1 MLTRNANVLV
11 PDRSRDMRGS
21 MDTQTIIAII
31 KRRRDQFWDRQTVGS
46 ASDPDGGAAAQR
58 ARDFADEYDSLLAEI
73 EGENP
78 K

>member
-1 MLTRNANVLV
+1 
-11 PDRSRDMRGS
+11 
-21 MDTQTIIAII
+21 MDTQTTIAII
-31 KRRRDQFWDRQTVGS
+31 KRRRDQFWDQQTIGS

-58 ARDFADEYDSLLAEI
+58 TRDIVDEYDSLLAEI